1 MQNTSA
7 SSTWVASVKVC
18 SSALIAAGAG
28 LWTWQLSAELPAV
41 LGRVSAIANVALL
54 IHIAEAFVAV
64 VLTFRTA
71 SSAKLRK
78 ILLTGL
84 YVFFVGTVGLWE
96 IIKAYRA
103 DLKSFNDCVIM
114 IEAVKSRENELL
126 KQSDR

>member
-1 MQNTSA
+1 MQNTSE

-28 LWTWQLSAELPAV
+28 LWIWQVFAELPAV
-41 LGRVSAIANVALL
+41 LDRVSAIANVALS

-64 VLTFRTA
+64 VLTFQTA
-71 SSAKLRK
+71 SLARLRK

-96 IIKAYRA
+96 IVKAYRA
-103 DLKSFNDCVIM
+103 NANITGDVTD
-114 IEAVKSRENELL
+114 
-126 KQSDR
+126 